1 MILGK
6 VVIESF
12 NQAVGQIIGNKLRA
26 ILSILG
32 ITIGVLCIVGV
43 QTFVDSMEDNVKD
56 SVQSLGDDV
65 VYVMKFPWQFDGSV
79 KWWEIMKR
87 PHIDHDD
94 FEAIEND
101 VAAIGAAYYSV
112 ELRGKTLK
120 YERDFVENVQGF
132 VATYDFP
139 EVITLNI
146 ERGRY
151 FTETEYRQGSNKI
164 ILGHNVAEELFGVKD
179 PIGRSIRFSGRKF
192 EVIGVIEK
200 SGDSLIDFLDYDDI
214 FMLGYENA
222 RKFINVRQAGR
233 FSGTVA
239 AKLEEGFTLAQMEDE
254 MIGRIRKG
262 RRLKPI
268 EDDNF
273 SLNKITLLTSVLDS
287 IFGTMSLAG
296 AVIGIFSILIGAVSV
311 ANIMF
316 VSVKERTSIIGVKKA
331 LGARRLFILLE
342 FLIEAIIL
350 CLIGGVLGLVFVS
363 VLIPL
368 SEGYTP
374 FDLQL
379 SIGNVLLG
387 VSISIV
393 SGIIAGFIPAFKAAL
408 MDPVEAIRK

>member
-120 YERDFVENVQGF
+120 YERNFVENVQGF

-146 ERGRY
+146 GRGRY

-222 RKFINVRQAGR
+222 RKFVNVRQAGR

-350 CLIGGVLGLVFVS
+350 CLIGGVLGLVFIS

>member
-222 RKFINVRQAGR
+222 RKFVNVRQAGR